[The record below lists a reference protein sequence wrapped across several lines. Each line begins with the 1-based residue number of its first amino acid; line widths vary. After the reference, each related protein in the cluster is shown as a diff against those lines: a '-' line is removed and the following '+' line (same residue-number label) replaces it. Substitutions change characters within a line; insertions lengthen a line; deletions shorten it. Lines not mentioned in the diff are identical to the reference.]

1 MYLPKAMVDGVPITN
16 AAVTYYTVPAATRG
30 LIKKATFTNDD
41 TTPVTISINVARSG
55 EAVGYANAISKT
67 KTLAAGE
74 TWSCPDVENHI
85 MEASGFISMVAS
97 VTLKIGCRITGFEI
111 T

>member
-1 MYLPKAMVDGVPITN
+1 MYLPKAMVDGVPITDS
-16 AAVTYYTVPAATRG
+16 ATTYYTAPANARG
-30 LIKKATFTNDD
+30 LIKKATFTNDH
-41 TTPVTISINVARSG
+41 TIPVTISINVVRSG

-74 TWSCPDVENHI
+74 TWTCTDMAGHL

-97 VTLKIGCRITGFEI
+97 VTLKIGARISGFEI

>member
-1 MYLPKAMVDGVPITN
+1 MYLPKAMVDGVPITDTQT
-16 AAVTYYTVPAATRG
+16 TYYTTPANTRS

-41 TTPVTISINVARSG
+41 ASPVTISINVVRSG
-55 EAVGYANAISKT
+55 ESVGYANAITKT

-74 TWSCPDVENHI
+74 TWSCADIENHI

>member
-1 MYLPKAMVDGVPITN
+1 MYLPKAMVEGVPLTN
-16 AAVTYYTVPAATRG
+16 AAETYYTVPAASRG
-30 LIKKATFTNDD
+30 KIIKATFTNDD
-41 TTPVTISINVARSG
+41 STPVTISINVVRSG

-74 TWSCPDVENHI
+74 TWSCPDVENHV
-85 MEASGFISMVAS
+85 MEASGFISMIAS
-97 VTLKIGCRITGFEI
+97 VTDKIGCRITGFQI